1 MDNKLLVAI
10 LVLILAAFS
19 TVQFG
24 CNGADH
30 ANAASNEQSDG
41 DGKAE
46 PASDQAEGDDEDG
59 EEEERKEEAVPVE
72 VIALERGPIES
83 VLSFSSNLEAESQV
97 QVFSQARRLV
107 NQLLVEEGDRVRKN
121 QVLLRL
127 QDDEQRSAL
136 AKTKSQLEKA
146 QREHERQKRLFTQE
160 LISEQA
166 FNDAAYELEQL
177 RISLED
183 AERELGYT
191 EVRAPISGT
200 VTQRLVNLGDQVQI
214 GQHLFDL
221 VDFDSMVAR
230 IYVPEQN
237 LNLLRGG
244 MAARVSS
251 KSNGGHVHACAVK
264 RIAPIVDPR
273 SGTVKLTVDIGGRE
287 GLRPGMY
294 VDVELITA
302 TNADAV
308 LVPKRALIYDNDQI
322 FVYRL
327 IEDRRVERVFVEAA
341 LTDKHNV
348 EPLIGLGVG
357 DQVVVAGQAGLKDGA
372 LVRLPGDK
380 ENEDDSSEAVDGEA
394 PATERASL

>member
-1 MDNKLLVAI
+1 VDNKLLTAI
-10 LVLILAAFS
+10 LVLILALFS
-19 TVQFG
+19 TVQLG

-30 ANAASNEQSDG
+30 ANAASENGG
-41 DGKAE
+41 DGQAE
-46 PASDQAEGDDEDG
+46 PASERSDEDG
-59 EEEERKEEAVPVE
+59 EEGEDEKKKEEAVPVE
-72 VIALERGPIES
+72 VVALERGPIES

-97 QVFSQARRLV
+97 QVFSQAKRLIT
-107 NQLLVEEGDRVRKN
+107 QLLVEEGDRVRKN

-160 LISEQA
+160 LISEQT
-166 FNDAAYELEQL
+166 FNESLYELEQL
-177 RISLED
+177 SLSLED

-200 VTQRLVNLGDQVQI
+200 VTQRMVNLGDQVQI
-214 GQHLFDL
+214 GQHLFDI

-230 IYVPEQN
+230 IYVPEQH
-237 LNLLRGG
+237 LELLRGG
-244 MAARVSS
+244 MPTRISA
-251 KSNGGHVHACAVK
+251 KSNGGTIHTCKVK

-273 SGTVKLTVDIGGRE
+273 SGTVKLTVDVGGRE

-302 TNADAV
+302 TNPDAV
-308 LVPKRALIYDNDQI
+308 LLPKRALIYDNDQI

-327 IEDRRVERVFVEAA
+327 TDDRRVERVFVEAA

-348 EPLIGLGVG
+348 EPADGLGEG

-380 ENEDDSSEAVDGEA
+380 KNEDASSEAEDEEA